1 MCGFSDGN
9 KPDEAEVH
17 SARFHL
23 NFCVFYGS
31 TRKSASLVSRGGF
44 ASVSGE
50 IRPQIISGNHV
61 LVGSQ
66 SAAQALVFLFNAGST
81 KLVANR
87 LVFRQLFGCRR
98 QLSCEIGYS
107 FLQFCDQLVCGIQ
120 SLLESGFFPLLY
132 DMLFRSCDD
141 HIKIIPVHRDLV
153 ANQSRFC
160 LNFFNSPEVK
170 LLFLDMLLCL
180 IQL

>member
-1 MCGFSDGN
+1 MWIFGWKQAGRSG
-9 KPDEAEVH
+9 VH

-66 SAAQALVFLFNAGST
+66 SAAQALVFLFNAGSI

-87 LVFRQLFGCRR
+87 LVLGQLFGCRR
-98 QLSCEIGYS
+98 QLSCEIGYGL
-107 FLQFCDQLVCGIQ
+107 LQFCNQLVCGGFACQ
-120 SLLESGFFPLLY
+120 EDCGELQAALLHALPYVFHLQGSRLPARRSTDLSG
-132 DMLFRSCDD
+132 MR
-141 HIKIIPVHRDLV
+141 R
-153 ANQSRFC
+153 
-160 LNFFNSPEVK
+160 
-170 LLFLDMLLCL
+170 
-180 IQL
+180 